1 MQFAELF
8 DIRSHLMELND
19 LLKKTQGD
27 PKAVYTAGGRTLFFR
42 LETLARG

>member
-8 DIRSHLMELND
+8 DIRSHQMELND

-27 PKAVYTAGGRTLFFR
+27 PEAVCTAGGQKVFFR
-42 LETLARG
+42 LGILARG